1 MWTLKLDLSVRKSE
15 LINFIE
21 DHKAS
26 VEPETTKSAVEEKAE
41 GTGGAGGA
49 GVVTSRTQQAQKV
62 SQSEERDR
70 LMKDLDTRIV
80 VQVGSQSN
88 CCQRTNVVSK
98 F

>member
-1 MWTLKLDLSVRKSE
+1 MWTLKLDLSVRESE

-41 GTGGAGGA
+41 GKGGAGG
-49 GVVTSRTQQAQKV
+49 VTSRTQQAQKV

-80 VQVGSQSN
+80 VQVGSESQSKSPPEDY
-88 CCQRTNVVSK
+88 NVV
-98 F
+98 